1 MIRKA
6 EIKDLNQ
13 LKKLEGECFDKNIR
27 ENFEFVLSN
36 DNYVYFVNE
45 EQNNIIAYVGAS
57 ISYEQGDILS
67 ICVDSTLRN
76 KGIASSILK
85 YLIEYLKDK
94 KVNQLFLEVEEE
106 NLPAVNLYKKFGFK
120 EINKRKNYY
129 GNKTAIIM
137 LKVL

>member
-67 ICVDSTLRN
+67 ICVDETLRN

>member
-137 LKVL
+137 LKIL